1 MEIARRIERIHLL
14 PVPQPVI
21 PLEAA
26 PELSLNLLSFP
37 VVVPTAI
44 IDVSS
49 GALESLPQLPRAK
62 VVQLSLFASML

>member
-21 PLEAA
+21 SLEAA
-26 PELSLNLLSFP
+26 PEFVPNVVSFP
-37 VVVPTAI
+37 VVA
-44 IDVSS
+44 
-49 GALESLPQLPRAK
+49 ALSVVDAPAEFAALPQRPRAK